1 MKFKGLTLICI
12 VGFFAQ
18 ILIVAKGC
26 KNAEPELKYSAI
38 KGSEGY
44 PRFNLQFTGGT
55 YNDVD
60 LYVSTPN
67 GSVISYKNLK
77 AQNGR
82 MDVDCLCGDCSD
94 GANEN
99 VFWEDGKAPK
109 GIYKVWAEYFDP
121 CVVQE
126 GSARYLIRIMKGGQE
141 LKAFSG
147 ELSVN
152 NRKSPVYTFVY

>member
-1 MKFKGLTLICI
+1 MICA
-12 VGFFAQ
+12 VSFFAQ
-18 ILIVAKGC
+18 LLIVAKGC

-44 PRFNLQFTGGT
+44 PRFNLQFTGGA

-60 LYVSTPN
+60 LYVRTPN
-67 GSVISYKNLK
+67 GSVISYKNLT

-82 MDVDCLCGDCSD
+82 MDVDCLCGDCAN

-99 VFWEDGKAPK
+99 VFWHNGKAPK
-109 GIYKVWAEYFDP
+109 GTYKVWAEYFDP

-126 GSARYLIRIMKGGQE
+126 GSAHYTIRIMKGSKE
-141 LKAFSG
+141 LKVFSG
-147 ELSVN
+147 EVSVN
-152 NRKSPVYTFVY
+152 KRKSPVYTFIN